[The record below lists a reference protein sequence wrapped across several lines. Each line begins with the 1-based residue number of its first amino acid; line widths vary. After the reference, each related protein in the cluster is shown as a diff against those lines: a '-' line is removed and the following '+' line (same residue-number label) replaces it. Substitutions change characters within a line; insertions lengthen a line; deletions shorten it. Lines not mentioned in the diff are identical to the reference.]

1 MARGRGR
8 ELAFQA
14 LFQAE
19 QGQSPLK
26 EVWKDLRMEASQGH
40 PWQDDD
46 SSDTDNNP
54 QAVNTEAFDME
65 TLDFSEKLLNHFDD
79 NREHIDSTLENE
91 LEGWTFKQ
99 MAQTDL
105 SILRLTLAEI
115 FYEGTPE
122 EVSINMAVRIAKK
135 YGGEESGKF
144 VNGVLGRFFRK
155 LAAEKN
161 NADQNNASKTD
172 SEQVGEDAPKVIK
185 VVKDEAEDTS
195 TVEDIISEIKAEGV
209 EVQGTQES

>member
-26 EVWKDLRMEASQGH
+26 EAWKDLRMEASEGY
-40 PWQDDD
+40 PWKDDD
-46 SSDTDNNP
+46 EEADKNQ
-54 QAVNTEAFDME
+54 QAINTEPFDTE
-65 TLDFSEKLLNHFDD
+65 TLDFAEKLLNHFDD
-79 NREHIDSTLENE
+79 NREKIDSTLENE

-105 SILRLTLAEI
+105 SVLRLALAEI

-144 VNGVLGRFFRK
+144 VNGVLGRLFRK

-161 NADQNNASKTD
+161 NSDKNNAENALKQDGEETPGVLK
-172 SEQVGEDAPKVIK
+172 EKAEDA
-185 VVKDEAEDTS
+185 AN
-195 TVEDIISEIKAEGV
+195 VEDIIAEIKADV
-209 EVQGTQES
+209 EVQGTQDN

>member
-14 LFQAE
+14 LFQTE

-26 EVWKDLRMEASQGH
+26 EAWKDLRMEASEAY
-40 PWQDDD
+40 PWKDDD
-46 SSDTDNNP
+46 EETDANQ
-54 QAVNTEAFDME
+54 QAVNTEPFDTE
-65 TLDFSEKLLNHFDD
+65 TLDFAEKLLNHFDD
-79 NREHIDSTLENE
+79 NRQKIDSTLENE

-105 SILRLTLAEI
+105 SVLRLALAEI
-115 FYEGTPE
+115 FYEDTPE

-144 VNGVLGRFFRK
+144 VNGVLGRLFRK
-155 LAAEKN
+155 LAAEKK
-161 NADQNNASKTD
+161 NASQTD
-172 SEQVGEDAPKVIK
+172 SEQAEQDASKVETEVLK
-185 VVKDEAEDTS
+185 EEPEAEDIA

-209 EVQGTQES
+209 ELQSTQES

>member
-26 EVWKDLRMEASQGH
+26 EAWKDLRMEASQGY
-40 PWQDDD
+40 PWKDDD
-46 SSDTDNNP
+46 SDEADTNQ
-54 QAVNTEAFDME
+54 QAINTEAFDTE
-65 TLDFSEKLLNHFDD
+65 TLDFAEKLLNHFDD
-79 NREHIDSTLENE
+79 NREKIDSTLENE

-105 SILRLTLAEI
+105 SVLRLSLAEI

-144 VNGVLGRFFRK
+144 VNGVLGRLFRK

-161 NADQNNASKTD
+161 SKKD
-172 SEQVGEDAPKVIK
+172 SEETEQSNSKEITKEVAADVEESVLVDAVIDKTVVDKV
-185 VVKDEAEDTS
+185 DLQGSPEA
-195 TVEDIISEIKAEGV
+195 
-209 EVQGTQES
+209 